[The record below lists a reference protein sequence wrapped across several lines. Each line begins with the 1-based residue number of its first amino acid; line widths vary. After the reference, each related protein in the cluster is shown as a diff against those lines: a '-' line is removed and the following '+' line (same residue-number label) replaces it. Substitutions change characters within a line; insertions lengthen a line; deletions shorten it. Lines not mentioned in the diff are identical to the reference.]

1 MKLQKKCQ
9 KRVRKDI
16 VKNKKGISGRPF
28 WEERFLGM
36 LDLCG
41 FAVPGNCF
49 WGNGIW
55 DAGMTAFDGFGF
67 WGLFLGKKKGCR
79 NDKKELQGTLPE
91 AEDEKV

>member
-1 MKLQKKCQ
+1 MGRTIFGNAGFMRVCGPRKL
-9 KRVRKDI
+9 
-16 VKNKKGISGRPF
+16 
-28 WEERFLGM
+28 FL
-36 LDLCG
+36 
-41 FAVPGNCF
+41 
-49 WGNGIW
+49 GNGIW